1 MFKCRMGTKLYA
13 CFKSEHIEKLKG
25 SAVIFVSPRQCSVVV
40 DINKKNSVVVEKR
53 PLPEDGHTTTSETKR
68 MKAALDKSTE
78 ENSRLHK
85 DLLKLRTDPQ
95 LGNLQQIVVRLQF
108 ENAKLEAERREMMK
122 EGTAMKSLLEQQGLG
137 SGDDLNTLVKF
148 VAMYREEGV
157 EEKDGS
163 GEKVKQTKWD
173 VAKEEIAR
181 EAVEK
186 KVEEK
191 EEVAASS
198 VKEGVEGE
206 PKEGAEEFLKV
217 FLSVL
222 SAMMKKKK

>member
-1 MFKCRMGTKLYA
+1 MDPKKKYRSGV
-13 CFKSEHIEKLKG
+13 FKSEHIEKLKG

-53 PLPEDGHTTTSETKR
+53 PMPENGHTTTSETKR

-95 LGNLQQIVVRLQF
+95 LGNLQQMVVCLQF

-148 VAMYREEGV
+148 VAMSREEGV

>member
-1 MFKCRMGTKLYA
+1 MFKCRMGTKWYA
-13 CFKSEHIEKLKG
+13 CFKSEQIEKLKG
-25 SAVIFVSPRQCSVVV
+25 SAVIFVGPRQCSVVV

-78 ENSRLHK
+78 ENSRLHE
-85 DLLKLRTDPQ
+85 DILKLRTDPQ
-95 LGNLQQIVVRLQF
+95 LGNLQQEVVRLQF

-137 SGDDLNTLVKF
+137 SGDDLNTLVKS
-148 VAMYREEGV
+148 VVMSLEEGV

-206 PKEGAEEFLKV
+206 PKEGAEEFLKI
-217 FLSVL
+217 LSVL